1 MHFLIS
7 RQNLRLSK
15 KVIKNFIPYFWIA
28 APSTNFGWWSVAFFP
43 PTKNCIWCDHPISSV
58 TSSRIFIFCGCQRFL
73 TSIEKK
79 IEEFFGDQKSA
90 KTLEENTARVVGP
103 LLLWDLMALLTE
115 IRPVLSME
123 LSFLAPIIHRRER
136 RKWRNQQSS

>member
-1 MHFLIS
+1 M
-7 RQNLRLSK
+7 
-15 KVIKNFIPYFWIA
+15 
-28 APSTNFGWWSVAFFP
+28 
-43 PTKNCIWCDHPISSV
+43 
-58 TSSRIFIFCGCQRFL
+58 

-79 IEEFFGDQKSA
+79 IEEFFWGPKIRA
-90 KTLEENTARVVGP
+90 KTLEENIARVVGP

-136 RKWRNQQSS
+136 MKMT

>member
-1 MHFLIS
+1 M
-7 RQNLRLSK
+7 
-15 KVIKNFIPYFWIA
+15 
-28 APSTNFGWWSVAFFP
+28 
-43 PTKNCIWCDHPISSV
+43 
-58 TSSRIFIFCGCQRFL
+58 

-136 RKWRNQQSS
+136 MKMT